1 MTPNQLIPPISDADI
16 DWVIELMGLETLDKP
31 RRDFLKSMD
40 TIDVAA
46 CPGSGKT
53 TLVVAK
59 LAILARHWKNRMQGI
74 CVLSHT
80 NAAREEIEKRLG
92 GTEVGQRLLR
102 FPHYIDT
109 IHGFTGRF
117 LASPWLRSKG
127 IALQAIDDE
136 ATHKARRRELTNKE
150 LQYTDCLRDEAQKPV
165 QLTDPI
171 CRFRPAAR

>member
-1 MTPNQLIPPISDADI
+1 MTLNQLVAPITDVDV
-16 DWVIELMGLETLDKP
+16 DWVIELMGLDTLDEP
-31 RRDFLKSMD
+31 RRNFLKSMD
-40 TIDVAA
+40 TVDVAA

-59 LAILARHWKNRMQGI
+59 LAILARHWKSRMQGI

-127 IALQAIDDE
+127 ISLQAIDDE
-136 ATHKARRRELTNKE
+136 ATHKARRRNSRTAN
-150 LQYTDCLRDEAQKPV
+150 
-165 QLTDPI
+165 I
-171 CRFRPAAR
+171 